1 MNTNENAY
9 KILDSIKCERK
20 VFNLNEGKV
29 TVLNLGVTNDNG
41 SSKEIGLKVA
51 EATMG
56 GLGSVSL
63 SNKDGKEMVV
73 VEILKSPAISTLACQ
88 MAGWRIKIEGKIALG
103 SGPARILAKQ
113 PKEMYEFLNYSE
125 KTNVA
130 AFALETEVLPTAETA
145 KKILE
150 KTGVKNV
157 IIAAFRGDSEIGLMN
172 VIARVVEMAFF
183 ALEQMKFDVDK
194 ITYGW
199 GTAPLPKLTGD
210 VMFTSND
217 ALIYGGVVK
226 LKTDKW
232 EEGIS
237 EKVVSHASPTFG
249 KPFKQLFTEA
259 GDFYKM
265 DPKIFA
271 PAEIMV
277 EDLRTGKIY
286 HAGGIKKE
294 IVDTLW

>member
-9 KILDSIKCERK
+9 KILDSIYCKKKIFQFDDKR
-20 VFNLNEGKV
+20 V
-29 TVLNLGVTNDNG
+29 TVVDLRDSNERCSCKGV
-41 SSKEIGLKVA
+41 GLKVA

-63 SNKDGKEMVV
+63 SEKDGKEMIV
-73 VEILKSPAISTLACQ
+73 VEITEKPSIATLACQ
-88 MAGWRIKIEGKIALG
+88 MAGWRIKIGGKTAMG

-113 PKEMYEFLNYSE
+113 PKEIYEFLNYSE
-125 KTNVA
+125 DSKVAALALETNVA
-130 AFALETEVLPTAETA
+130 PTEETA
-145 KKILE
+145 KLILE
-150 KTGVKNV
+150 KTGADDV
-157 IIAAFRGDSEIGLMN
+157 IVAAFRGDSEIGLIN
-172 VIARVVEMAFF
+172 VIARVVEMGFF
-183 ALEQMKFDVDK
+183 ALEQLKFDVGK

-199 GTAPLPKLTGD
+199 GTAPLPELNED

-226 LKTDKW
+226 LKTKKW
-232 EEGIS
+232 EDGLA

-249 KPFKQLFTEA
+249 KPFKQLFKEA

-271 PAEIMV
+271 PAEITV
-277 EDLRTGKIY
+277 EDTTSGKTY

-294 IVDTLW
+294 ILDTL